1 MNWRAFVLST
11 SLSVSLLPQIVRA
24 QNQEDPG
31 TGGEPEEKAAPEPAA
46 AESQESTGKGML
58 GDVRIGPSVAAGIPH
73 PVTAALDVVYAD
85 LLAVSFS
92 AGRSGTELDKTE
104 LEIRNWDVA
113 LRWFPF
119 SGSFFIGAAY
129 GNQGVVGKRT
139 VDLNVNASGVPLTV
153 PTTVRL
159 EIESTYLTP
168 QIGWFAR
175 WDSGFTLG
183 FDLGL
188 QMPSGAKSELQTSFA
203 NVSAASEAA
212 VRASED
218 YIKNKKDVEDAAE
231 MIGKQALPY
240 ITLIRM
246 GWLF

>member
-1 MNWRAFVLST
+1 MNWKANVLFT
-11 SLSVSLLPQIVRA
+11 SFGFLSQALWA
-24 QNQEDPG
+24 QGQ
-31 TGGEPEEKAAPEPAA
+31 TVEPTPDEAATEGAQSPVKEVEQRAA
-46 AESQESTGKGML
+46 AQGLL
-58 GDVRIGPSVAAGIPH
+58 GDFRVGPSVALGLPH
-73 PVTAALDVVYAD
+73 PLTGALDIVYAD
-85 LLAVSFS
+85 LVGLSLS

-104 LEIRNWDVA
+104 LEIRNWDLT

-119 SGSFFIGAAY
+119 RGSFFFGAAY
-129 GNQGVVGKRT
+129 GQQGIVGKRT
-139 VDLNVNASGVPLTV
+139 VDLEVDASGVPLTV
-153 PTTVRL
+153 PTTLRL

-168 QIGWFAR
+168 QLGWFAR

-183 FDLGL
+183 FDFGL

-212 VRASED
+212 VITSED

-240 ITLIRM
+240 ITFLRM

>member
-1 MNWRAFVLST
+1 MNWKVCVLFT
-11 SLSVSLLPQIVRA
+11 SFGLLPRA
-24 QNQEDPG
+24 LWAQEP
-31 TGGEPEEKAAPEPAA
+31 TTEPAA
-46 AESQESTGKGML
+46 EEAKPEAAETPVQDVAQRAGAQGLL
-58 GDVRIGPSVAAGIPH
+58 GDFRMGPSVALGLPH
-73 PVTAALDVVYAD
+73 PLTGALDIVYAD
-85 LLAVSFS
+85 LVGLSLS

-104 LEIRNWDVA
+104 LEIRNWDLT

-119 SGSFFIGAAY
+119 RGSFFFGAAY
-129 GNQGVVGKRT
+129 GQQGIVGKRT
-139 VDLNVNASGVPLTV
+139 VDLEVDASGVPLTV
-153 PTTVRL
+153 PTTLRL

-168 QIGWFAR
+168 QLGWFAR

-183 FDLGL
+183 FDFGL
-188 QMPSGAKSELQTSFA
+188 QMPSGAKSELQTAFA

-212 VRASED
+212 VITSED

-240 ITLIRM
+240 ITFLRM

>member
-1 MNWRAFVLST
+1 MNWKVCALVTSFGFLSQP
-11 SLSVSLLPQIVRA
+11 LWA
-24 QNQEDPG
+24 Q
-31 TGGEPEEKAAPEPAA
+31 EPTAEPAAPETTPEAA
-46 AESQESTGKGML
+46 QAPIKEVAPSPGTQGLL
-58 GDVRIGPSVAAGIPH
+58 GDFRIGPSVAVGLPH
-73 PVTAALDVVYAD
+73 PLTGALDIVYAD
-85 LLAVSFS
+85 FVGLSLS

-104 LEIRNWDVA
+104 LEIRNWDLT

-119 SGSFFIGAAY
+119 RGSFFFGAAY
-129 GNQGVVGKRT
+129 GQQGIVGKRT
-139 VDLNVNASGVPLTV
+139 VDLEVDASGVPLTV
-153 PTTVRL
+153 PTTLRL

-168 QIGWFAR
+168 QLGWFAR
-175 WDSGFTLG
+175 WDSGFMLG

-212 VRASED
+212 VITSED

-240 ITLIRM
+240 ITFLRM

>member
-1 MNWRAFVLST
+1 M
-11 SLSVSLLPQIVRA
+11 
-24 QNQEDPG
+24 
-31 TGGEPEEKAAPEPAA
+31 
-46 AESQESTGKGML
+46 
-58 GDVRIGPSVAAGIPH
+58 GPSVAVGLPH
-73 PVTAALDVVYAD
+73 PLTGALDIVYAD
-85 LLAVSFS
+85 LLGLSVS

-104 LEIRNWDVA
+104 LEIRNWDVT

-129 GNQGVVGKRT
+129 GQQGIVGKRT
-139 VDLNVNASGVPLTV
+139 VDLEVEASGVPLTV
-153 PTTVRL
+153 PTTLRL

-168 QIGWFAR
+168 QLGWFAR
-175 WDSGFTLG
+175 WDSGFVLG

-188 QMPSGAKSELQTSFA
+188 QMPSAAKSELQTSFT

-212 VRASED
+212 VVTSDD

-240 ITLIRM
+240 ISFLRM